1 MKLQLRKH
9 RQKTRKKT
17 EMTHE
22 ISDIKVYMTTDYK
35 RFDRV
40 KGNRML
46 NEGKIKKMVRD
57 MRHGLNFLSDFPIV
71 TSDNGKKLQVHD
83 GQHRLEAAIRMKAP
97 VYYIMRKVEMNLTET
112 ARINSLQEK
121 WKPRD
126 FINCYIEKGV
136 KDYKILQDFMD
147 MYECPVSVALRL
159 LHYGTAKSDGGAGD
173 ALTRAFERG
182 EFTATHVKQ
191 AKDIM
196 NTCRQFEAFEYW
208 SSRPFIA
215 AITRLLSADMV
226 DMDELVEK
234 FNKNQ
239 DMMQKRSSP
248 KDYLL
253 LLENIWNKGKHK
265 REVIY
270 Q

>member
-1 MKLQLRKH
+1 MQ
-9 RQKTRKKT
+9 
-17 EMTHE
+17 HE
-22 ISDIKVYMTTDYK
+22 ISEIKVFKTTDYR

-40 KGNRML
+40 KGNRVL

-83 GQHRLEAAIRMKAP
+83 GQHRLEAAIRMKLP
-97 VYYIMRKVEMNLTET
+97 VFYIMRTQEMNLTET

-126 FINCYIEKGV
+126 FIACYIERGI
-136 KDYKILQDFMD
+136 KDYQVLDDFMNQ
-147 MYECPVSVALRL
+147 YACPVSVALRL
-159 LHYGTAKSDGGAGD
+159 LYYGTAKHDGGAGD
-173 ALTRAFERG
+173 TLARSFERG
-182 EFTATHVKQ
+182 EFKAAHLKQ

-196 NTCRQFEAFEYW
+196 DTCRQFEAFEYW
-208 SSRPFIA
+208 NSRPFIA
-215 AITRLLSADMV
+215 AITRLLAADMC
-226 DMDELVEK
+226 DIDEMVEK
-234 FNKNQ
+234 FNKNL
-239 DMMQKRSSP
+239 DMMQKRSTP